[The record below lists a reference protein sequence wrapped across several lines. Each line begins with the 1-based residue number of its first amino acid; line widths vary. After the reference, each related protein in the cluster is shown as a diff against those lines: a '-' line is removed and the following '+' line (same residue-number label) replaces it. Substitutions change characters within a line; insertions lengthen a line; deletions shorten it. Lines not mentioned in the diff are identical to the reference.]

1 MTIVSSVQSVA
12 GAFAEGGLITGAG
25 TGTSDSIPILAS
37 NKEYMIKASSVQS
50 LGVGTLDYLNKHGEL
65 PADTKRVG
73 SDTMTALAQ
82 GQQTQ
87 ANVQAQANAANG
99 VGNTEVK
106 LNNINVLDP
115 SLMGDYMSSTSGT
128 KTMTNFIKSNRS
140 AIKAIIG

>member
-1 MTIVSSVQSVA
+1 
-12 GAFAEGGLITGAG
+12 
-25 TGTSDSIPILAS
+25 
-37 NKEYMIKASSVQS
+37 MIKASSVQS
-50 LGVGTLDYLNKHGEL
+50 LGVGTLDYLNKYGQL
-65 PADTKRVG
+65 PTDTKRVG